1 MDIKSLTPGMHVTG
15 IVPTEAVEIVAA
27 KPSNDS
33 VSVVFQK
40 LDGSYDSVVLFSED
54 LDKVTEVAGDGVRRF
69 DGDASSFLLASEAL
83 RIRYSYAFD
92 NRLAMHTSLIEPL
105 PHQITAVYE
114 DMLPR
119 QPLRFLLAD
128 DPGAG
133 KTIMA
138 GLLIKELMIR
148 GEVERCLIV
157 CPGGGYENLAFSS
170 EGVKTAQRL
179 IEGGYKAFILNY
191 RYSPNRWPKPQED
204 LALAILHVRA
214 NAKEYGIDPDNLMIL
229 GYSAGG
235 HLCASTAALR
245 TEIAEALF
253 ADLAEM
259 RPDLCE
265 KYRDISVR
273 PDKVCLCYP
282 VISFLSNQHEPSFQA
297 LTGGDETLR
306 EHLSIEKQVDGT
318 YPKTFI
324 WTCADDSLVPPDNA
338 ERMGKALSDAGIES
352 RLIVYP
358 QGEHGCSIG
367 IGTSA
372 EGWIDEMLEFM
383 NMK

>member
-1 MDIKSLTPGMHVTG
+1 MADRKFTSENSMN
-15 IVPTEAVEIVAA
+15 EIL
-27 KPSNDS
+27 K
-33 VSVVFQK
+33 
-40 LDGSYDSVVLFSED
+40 
-54 LDKVTEVAGDGVRRF
+54 
-69 DGDASSFLLASEAL
+69 
-83 RIRYSYAFD
+83 
-92 NRLAMHTSLIEPL
+92 
-105 PHQITAVYE
+105 
-114 DMLPR
+114 
-119 QPLRFLLAD
+119 
-128 DPGAG
+128 GAG
-133 KTIMA
+133 SQFALFFPESLVQLVPENLRGKP
-138 GLLIKELMIR
+138 LKEWADSFMMPWGFPFPAQDFINDANMVLDSEIYWDLVPLWVSDEKFTVDTNDVCSSALMILKNQPDEIR
-148 GEVERCLIV
+148 PAVIV